1 MSIDYTD
8 EEGVRRIQV
17 SGRLDIPGAAAIDVP
32 LTALAASQAM
42 RVILDLEAVEF
53 LSSIGIRQV
62 VSNAKAQRQR
72 GGKLVVRV
80 GNNAQ
85 VRDTLVS
92 TGIHQVVP
100 VCDTL
105 EAARAAVLA

>member
-8 EEGVRRIQV
+8 AEGVRHIQV

-32 LTALAASQAM
+32 LTALAASQPM

-72 GGKLVVRV
+72 GGKLVVHV
-80 GNNAQ
+80 GGNTQ

-92 TGIHQVVP
+92 TGIHQLVP
-100 VCDTL
+100 VCETL
-105 EAARAAVLA
+105 DAARAAALA